1 VSAKEEFLAKRK
13 RELEEFWAAEKR
25 FSSINIGDKVYYISF
40 QMFGKGL
47 FLGIVK
53 EVDID
58 NRCVLVMD
66 YSYTPPKEDK
76 WSSFLTEEEFLK
88 LTNK

>member
-1 VSAKEEFLAKRK
+1 MNAKEEFLAKRK

-25 FSSINIGDKVYYISF
+25 FSSINIGDKVYHISF
-40 QMFGKGL
+40 QMFSNDY

-58 NRCVLVMD
+58 NRCVVVMD
-66 YSYTPPKEDK
+66 HSYTPPKEDK
-76 WSSFLTEEEFLK
+76 WSGFLTEEEFLK